1 MKLLIDSD
9 FLYGSIDQ
17 RDSHYNTSVNLF
29 KKCKFQGDEFFVLS
43 SVLQE
48 VGTILSH
55 RFDVE
60 HVRIFY
66 KEIKN
71 MGFHVI
77 HLTEA
82 LETSAW
88 EIFLKQ
94 TKKGCSF
101 VDCANIAAIEWA
113 KFDGILSFDVFYPKS
128 LRRL

>member
-17 RDSHYNTSVNLF
+17 RDSHYNTSVKLF

-48 VGTILSH
+48 VGTIISH
-55 RFDVE
+55 RFDMD

-71 MGFHVI
+71 LEFHVI
-77 HLTEA
+77 HLTEE
-82 LETSAW
+82 LEASAW

-101 VDCANIAAIEWA
+101 VDCANVALAEKY
-113 KFDGILSFDVFYPKS
+113 KFDGILSFDAFYPKS